1 MKNKNNNN
9 FSNQTEGIELN
20 LQNLEQKTDST
31 FEKVYETEKN
41 VQVTCILFITIEND
55 EVSFFLIR

>member
-55 EVSFFLIR
+55 EVSCFLIR